1 MEASKLVHKI
11 LKFINHAN
19 LCKFIQKNYFKNASF
34 PSFLNQFR
42 FGLLYLVELSLVH

>member
-19 LCKFIQKNYFKNASF
+19 LCKFIQKNYLKNASS
-34 PSFLNQFR
+34 PFLNRFR